1 MEDLEAASSAQT
13 TLNDDLAPVSASI
26 EPLMMDIDN
35 LVMSDNPFGL
45 NSALIADFFTVNDA
59 QIETEQGVT
68 ANLVDPFCV
77 AE

>member
-59 QIETEQGVT
+59 PIETE
-68 ANLVDPFCV
+68 
-77 AE
+77 

>member
-13 TLNDDLAPVSASI
+13 TLNDDLVPVSESI
-26 EPLMMDIDN
+26 EPLMMDIDS

-59 QIETEQGVT
+59 LIETE
-68 ANLVDPFCV
+68 
-77 AE
+77 